1 MNNNS
6 RKAFSIIELSVVILT
21 VGLLI
26 AGITKGKSLVNKFNN
41 IADEWQVYGYSY
53 QANSIEALYDDM
65 ELWLDASNID
75 GDSNST
81 LSNNN
86 TIATW
91 NDLSGNNR
99 HATAPSGRQP
109 IFISSDNNGNNAVL
123 FTRDRMTAQSG
134 VGISEN
140 KPRTMIMVF
149 RSIATVGS
157 SELFGTGTGQMI
169 DVGTHLSSNNLR
181 VRNSDNI
188 WSNSGTILLNT
199 DYILLVSHEESK
211 LLASANNFE
220 IINEDPSDYFN
231 YTLDIPVGIGWSGYD
246 GREFVNGYIR
256 EVLVF
261 DKVLL
266 SSEIDLVH
274 RYLSQKW
281 DIALVN

>member
-188 WSNSGTILLNT
+188 RSNSGTILLNT
-199 DYILLVSHEESK
+199 DIFYWSLMR
-211 LLASANNFE
+211 NQNF
-220 IINEDPSDYFN
+220 
-231 YTLDIPVGIGWSGYD
+231 
-246 GREFVNGYIR
+246 
-256 EVLVF
+256 
-261 DKVLL
+261 
-266 SSEIDLVH
+266 
-274 RYLSQKW
+274 
-281 DIALVN
+281 